1 MTFPIFCKADGD
13 DMTPVK
19 YEINGNVA
27 TITLADD
34 KNRNALGNAL
44 IEGIYHALNT
54 AIDDENVRAIVLT
67 HEGPVFCAGVNLK
80 ERSMNQEQLSDRSVG
95 FEQVLSLIQTCSKPV
110 IAKVSGAALGGGIG
124 LACASDISVAVE
136 DAIFG
141 FTEVRLGVAPA
152 IIAVVCLQKMRRGE
166 ATEAFLR
173 GNRFSGREAAK
184 LGIITRAVESNEL
197 ESEIE
202 SILSDILRGGPM
214 ALGAAKRIINDVP
227 NMSVSEAF
235 EWAAQYSDAL
245 FDSVE
250 AGEGMAAFLDK
261 RDPDWIVET
270 DS

>member
-1 MTFPIFCKADGD
+1 MS
-13 DMTPVK
+13 PVK
-19 YEINGNVA
+19 YGVDGNVA

-34 KNRNALGNAL
+34 ENRNALGNAL
-44 IEGIYHALNT
+44 IEGIYNALHA
-54 AIDDENVRAIVLT
+54 AIEDPGIRAIVLT

-80 ERSMNQEQLSDRSVG
+80 ERSMSKEQVENRSVG
-95 FEQVLSLIQTCSKPV
+95 FEQVLALIQKCPKPV
-110 IAKVSGAALGGGIG
+110 IAKVRGAALGGGVG
-124 LACASDISVAVE
+124 LACASDISIVVD
-136 DAIFG
+136 DATFG

-173 GNRFSGREAAK
+173 GNRFSGEEAAK
-184 LGIITRAVESNEL
+184 LGIITRAVDSEHL

-202 SILSDILRGGPM
+202 SLLDDILRGGPM
-214 ALGAAKRIINDVP
+214 ALGAAKKIINEVP
-227 NMSVSEAF
+227 GMSDAEAF

-250 AGEGMAAFLDK
+250 ASEGMAAFLEK
-261 RDPDWIVET
+261 RDPDWIIET

>member
-1 MTFPIFCKADGD
+1 MS
-13 DMTPVK
+13 PVK
-19 YEINGNVA
+19 YGVDGNVA

-34 KNRNALGNAL
+34 ENRNALGNAL
-44 IEGIYHALNT
+44 IEGIYNALHA
-54 AIDDENVRAIVLT
+54 AIEDQGIRAIILT

-80 ERSMNQEQLSDRSVG
+80 ERSINKEQVENRSVG
-95 FEQVLSLIQTCSKPV
+95 FEQVLALIQKSPKPV
-110 IAKVSGAALGGGIG
+110 IAKVRGAALGGGVG
-124 LACASDISVAVE
+124 LACASDISIVVD
-136 DAIFG
+136 DATFG

-173 GNRFSGREAAK
+173 GNRFSGEEAAK
-184 LGIITRAVESNEL
+184 LGIITRAVDSEHL

-202 SILSDILRGGPM
+202 SLLDDILRGGPM
-214 ALGAAKRIINDVP
+214 ALGAAKKIINEVP
-227 NMSVSEAF
+227 GMSDAEAF

-250 AGEGMAAFLDK
+250 ASEGMAAFLEK
-261 RDPDWIVET
+261 RDPDWIIET